1 MKKQKAPYLLLPLK
15 RIFRDYGLSIY
26 RINRAIDQGRITPFA
41 IVGDG
46 PTDPVFFLAE
56 QIEELREV
64 CSQKPRRAWVK
75 TSPVG

>member
-1 MKKQKAPYLLLPLK
+1 MKKNKTPHLLLPLK
-15 RIFRDYGLSIY
+15 RIFRDYGISIY

-41 IVGDG
+41 VTGDG

-64 CSQKPRRAWVK
+64 CSQKPRRLWTKA
-75 TSPVG
+75 SQVG